1 MNHRRAVG
9 SILIV
14 ALLLMV
20 QPCKQGKMEFI
31 TSHQA
36 VVVIHNGATTST
48 VSIWG
53 SSSYDANKLYQL
65 TVSVSGEFG
74 SSGGFS
80 LEVDHGT
87 LSTGVGLMLVN
98 VNLSGNSAT
107 TVSRAVVIVRGV

>member
-14 ALLLMV
+14 ALLLIVPAM
-20 QPCKQGKMEFI
+20 
-31 TSHQA
+31 QA
-36 VVVIHNGATTST
+36 RENGIYNQSSGCGCHSQSGQQQAS
-48 VSIWG
+48 VSISG
-53 SSSYDANKLYQL
+53 LPSSYDANKLYQL
-65 TVSVSGEFG
+65 TVSVSGGVQG

-98 VNLSGNSAT
+98 VCLLYTSDA
-107 TVSRAVVIVRGV
+107 ADDP